1 MKTACLTAA
10 FLAAASLAGCAPED
24 RAQISRE
31 MSEVTVEGVPFPS
44 GAGQIAWIR
53 AEHARLAEEN
63 CAARDGFGRCR
74 VPGPARTFRIDPAPS
89 VTVANCTPGTA
100 GALSPVEVSPSGRI
114 LGVLPCR

>member
-31 MSEVTVEGVPFPS
+31 MSEVTVEGVSFPS
-44 GAGQIAWIR
+44 GAGQLAWIR

-63 CAARDGFGRCR
+63 CAARDGFGDCR
-74 VPGPARTFRIDPAPS
+74 VPGPARALRIDPAPS
-89 VTVANCTPGTA
+89 VTVTNCTPGTP
-100 GALSPVEVSPSGRI
+100 GALSPVAVSPSGRV